1 MPKGKKPM
9 RTTAAKGHTD
19 FLMVNSVAKAFRV
32 LEAFDPKHASM
43 SLSQVAKAA
52 RLDMSAAQRFTHTL
66 TKIGYLRKDPET
78 KAFELTARTL
88 ALGHNY
94 TRAST
99 IIERAL
105 PYLMHL
111 SRTTEETVNLTVRD
125 DTDIVFVARF
135 MSRHILNNDVMIGTR
150 MPAYCTAPGV
160 AILSRMSRDAACDVL
175 SRSKL
180 RAYTPSTIWK
190 IDKLIAKLDA
200 SAARGYATAFEEFYH
215 GDLSIA
221 AAVVNSKDE
230 PICALNIA
238 VLRARFTP
246 KDAEKHFAPL
256 VVAAAQSISKG
267 LPHNLVSDPVKPG
280 T

>member
-1 MPKGKKPM
+1 MPKRMK
-9 RTTAAKGHTD
+9 TTKTSAAKD

-32 LEAFDPKHASM
+32 LELFDAKHASM

-52 RLDMSAAQRFTHTL
+52 KLDMSAAQRFTHTL

-78 KAFELTARTL
+78 KAFELTTKTL

-94 TRAST
+94 MRAST

-111 SRTTEETVNLTVRD
+111 SCTMEETVNLTVRD

-135 MSRHILNNDVMIGTR
+135 LSRHILNNDVMIGTR
-150 MPAYCTAPGV
+150 MPAFCTAPGV
-160 AILSRMSRDAACDVL
+160 AILSRMPRETACDVL
-175 SRSKL
+175 LRSNL
-180 RAYTPSTIWK
+180 RAYTPSTTWK
-190 IDKLIAKLDA
+190 VEKLIAKLDA

-215 GDLSIA
+215 GDLSVA
-221 AAVVNSKDE
+221 AAVVNSKGE

-246 KDAEKHFAPL
+246 REAEKQFAPL
-256 VVAAAQSISKG
+256 VVAAAQSISQG
-267 LPHNLVSDPVKPG
+267 LPHHLASDSIKSA